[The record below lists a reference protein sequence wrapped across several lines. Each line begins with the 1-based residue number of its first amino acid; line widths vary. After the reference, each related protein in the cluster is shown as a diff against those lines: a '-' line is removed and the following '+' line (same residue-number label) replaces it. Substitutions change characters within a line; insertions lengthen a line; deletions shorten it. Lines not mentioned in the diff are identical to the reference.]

1 MSNCFE
7 QNINTNHMEEKI
19 PDELV
24 NTNYLHKYKFEQTLP
39 KLVKKLKNKKVI
51 LYGAGSFLALI
62 IKNFDLSGLNII
74 GVADKRFL
82 NHEENENWNGF
93 KVYSI
98 EEMKK
103 AKPDYVLVATKFYI
117 NIIEDLY
124 YNVLKDTKIKVKPL
138 MKKPLITLL
147 KEIWE

>member
-1 MSNCFE
+1 
-7 QNINTNHMEEKI
+7 MEEKI